1 MIPLLIT
8 SLAIVI
14 VILMWAITGNDTPQA
29 KSESS
34 PEKIYRRRAS
44 DLAIEEAYPDGTKP
58 KRRATD
64 TPPERTDIDEDFKL
78 PYAAEEIIPTYSRFR
93 IYLRILMN
101 AEVYA
106 KKGDFPTAISLYE
119 GVNERILDAETN
131 SKIDAN
137 INYLKKYRQKQEQQQ
152 RQRET
157 VTKPTANEIKISLD
171 SPIRLPEKIQIG
183 FAPQDVDIN
192 NIIDEI
198 TKRIFEKQM
207 LEKTEDTAIS
217 NYSNEIKQ
225 LSSHLEELKKEVAS
239 SLKELSNREDFLKT
253 SEIQKLQ
260 AQLNDLTDRMFK
272 LYEEKEKTRAELE
285 NLKTVHSSLLAGS
298 KQPAVSTVKYE
309 GKLPIELDPEP
320 ILKILE
326 KLPKIAAPASKP
338 IDKDKMKGDSAKDIL
353 KKLYGD
359 TIKQGETIQSSE
371 IVEKTQ
377 KLKEDEEWELISDII
392 KDEKKSQ
399 LDEISDEDI
408 FKKILEED
416 KRKRAD
422 DIEIVGDYRKTDDV
436 EYDIQDTETLHKL
449 EEDRKFYEKFLQHD
463 RRKKKELPI
472 LRVTYDFKK
481 LPDEFSLSREKN
493 ILEYA
498 FYKYRPLLQKAD
510 ELIQKRKV
518 RDALN
523 YYKVVMQQNIPPEFK
538 SMIRKNIA
546 DLNEY
551 LEKYLTSD

>member
-1 MIPLLIT
+1 
-8 SLAIVI
+8 
-14 VILMWAITGNDTPQA
+14 MWAITGNDTPQA

-192 NIIDEI
+192 TIIDEI

-239 SLKELSNREDFLKT
+239 SLKELSNRWDFLKT
-253 SEIQKLQ
+253 SEIQKVQ
-260 AQLNDLTDRMFK
+260 AQLNDLTDRMFN
-272 LYEEKEKTRAELE
+272 LYEEK
-285 NLKTVHSSLLAGS
+285 
-298 KQPAVSTVKYE
+298 
-309 GKLPIELDPEP
+309 
-320 ILKILE
+320 
-326 KLPKIAAPASKP
+326 
-338 IDKDKMKGDSAKDIL
+338 
-353 KKLYGD
+353 
-359 TIKQGETIQSSE
+359 
-371 IVEKTQ
+371 
-377 KLKEDEEWELISDII
+377 
-392 KDEKKSQ
+392 
-399 LDEISDEDI
+399 
-408 FKKILEED
+408 
-416 KRKRAD
+416 
-422 DIEIVGDYRKTDDV
+422 
-436 EYDIQDTETLHKL
+436 
-449 EEDRKFYEKFLQHD
+449 
-463 RRKKKELPI
+463 
-472 LRVTYDFKK
+472 
-481 LPDEFSLSREKN
+481 
-493 ILEYA
+493 
-498 FYKYRPLLQKAD
+498 
-510 ELIQKRKV
+510 
-518 RDALN
+518 
-523 YYKVVMQQNIPPEFK
+523 
-538 SMIRKNIA
+538 
-546 DLNEY
+546 
-551 LEKYLTSD
+551 

>member
-1 MIPLLIT
+1 MIPILIT
-8 SLAIVI
+8 SLIIVI
-14 VILMWAITGNDTPQA
+14 IILLWAITGNDTKPDA
-29 KSESS
+29 NKTTP

-44 DLAIEEAYPDGTKP
+44 DLEIEEQYPDATKP

-64 TPPERTDIDEDFKL
+64 VPVEKTFIDEDFKL
-78 PYAAEEIIPTYSRFR
+78 PYSAEEIIPPYSRFR
-93 IYLRILMN
+93 IYMRILMN

-106 KKGDFPTAISLYE
+106 KKGDFTTAISLYE

-131 SKIDAN
+131 TKIEAN
-137 INYLKKYRQKQEQQQ
+137 IDYLKKYKQKQEQQH
-152 RQRET
+152 RQREAEAKN
-157 VTKPTANEIKISLD
+157 KPNEIKISLD
-171 SPIRLPEKIQIG
+171 SPIKLPDKIQIG
-183 FAPQDVDIN
+183 FNPQPLDVDRIV
-192 NIIDEI
+192 DEI
-198 TKRIFEKQM
+198 TKRIQEKQK
-207 LEKTEDTAIS
+207 LK
-217 NYSNEIKQ
+217 N
-225 LSSHLEELKKEVAS
+225 LEETTIDKYKDEIATLASRLEDLKKELGSQLKGLAS
-239 SLKELSNREDFLKT
+239 KDES

-260 AQLNDLTDRMFK
+260 SQLNDLTDRMFK
-272 LYEEKEKTRAELE
+272 LYEEKEKTRQELE
-285 NLKTVHSSLLAGS
+285 NLKEVHSRLLESG
-298 KQPAVSTVKYE
+298 KQPQVSTVKYE

-326 KLPKIAAPASKP
+326 KLPTITAPHP
-338 IDKDKMKGDSAKDIL
+338 QPVNKDKIHSDMAKDIL

-359 TIKQGETIQSSE
+359 TVIPAPTTQSSQ
-371 IVEKTQ
+371 VAEKTEKQ
-377 KLKEDEEWELISDII
+377 KEEEDWELIRDIV
-392 KDEKKSQ
+392 KDDKKSQ
-399 LDEISDEDI
+399 LDEVSDEDI
-408 FKKILEED
+408 FKKILEDD
-416 KRKRAD
+416 KHKKND
-422 DIEIVGDYRKTDDV
+422 EIEILGDYRKSEDV
-436 EYDIQDTETLHKL
+436 EYDTDDPETLRKL

-472 LRVTYDFKK
+472 LKVTYDFKK

-510 ELIQKRKV
+510 DLIKKRKV

-538 SMIRKNIA
+538 SMIRKNIN